1 MKFKR
6 KNCRSHGFTLV
17 ELLVAV
23 AIVGILTAVALPSYQ
38 NYVRD
43 TNRSVAKAILY
54 ENAQFMEQFYTE
66 NNRYDQDL
74 AGNAIVLPLI
84 QSPRTGA
91 IQYQISLQAIA
102 NTTFTLQAVP
112 VGSMVGDVC
121 GTLTLTNTGLQGAGG
136 DVAACW
142 NR

>member
-43 TNRSVAKAILY
+43 TNRGVAKAILY

-74 AGNAIVLPLI
+74 AGNAIVIPLI

-112 VGSMVGDVC
+112 VGSMAGDVC

>member
-43 TNRSVAKAILY
+43 TNRGVAKAILY

-74 AGNAIVLPLI
+74 AGNAIVIPLI